1 MTKLNE
7 KEIIDL
13 FFSKLLQKNKIQFP
27 IRDDVSLLSFKDLRK
42 NKAKSFNSYH
52 IVIKSDMLVES
63 TDVVKKMKIWQIARK
78 SIVSAVSDMSAKG
91 IRPPYFSLL
100 SIGIPRSWTKYK
112 IKNLV
117 LGFEKASKEFGV
129 VFVGGDTNESK
140 ELVID
145 CILFSSFDS
154 STTNN
159 FPLRNNAK
167 TGDIVITSGK
177 FGYTSSGLKIL
188 LFNSKATSSFKKQA
202 ISSILLPKP
211 NQRFG
216 TLLGQYFSSSIDSS
230 DGLGMSLYELAKQ
243 SKVDFYIDNIPFPF
257 GIIEFAKTNCL
268 NIYDLIFN
276 GGEEYEILATINP
289 SNLPKVKFIC
299 KKYCLRLF
307 VIGKVVVGN
316 GNVFVKYNNKFG
328 KLLHEKIMNTSNDY
342 FLLESKGFL
351 HFT

>member
-13 FFSKLLQKNKIQFP
+13 FFSNLLKKNKIEFQ
-27 IRDDVSLLSFKDLRK
+27 IRDDVSILSFKDLRK
-42 NKAKSFNSYH
+42 NKVRSFNSYN

-78 SIVSAVSDMSAKG
+78 SIVSVVSDMSAKG
-91 IRPPYFSLL
+91 IKPPYFSLL
-100 SIGIPRSWTKYK
+100 SLGIPRGWTKYK
-112 IKNLV
+112 IKNLI

-129 VFVGGDTNESK
+129 IFLGGDTNESK

-145 CILFSSFDS
+145 CILVGFLD

-159 FPLRNNAK
+159 IPLRNNAK
-167 TGDIVITSGK
+167 AGDIVITSGE

-188 LFNSKATSSFKKQA
+188 LFNTKAISFFKKQA

-211 NQRFG
+211 NQKFG

-230 DGLGMSLYELAKQ
+230 DGLGISLYELAKQ
-243 SKVDFYIDNIPFPF
+243 SKVNFYIDNIPIPI
-257 GIIEFAKTNCL
+257 GLIEFAKTNSL
-268 NIYDLIFN
+268 NIYDMIFN
-276 GGEEYEILATINP
+276 GGEEYEILATVNP
-289 SNLPKVKFIC
+289 SNFKKVKFLA
-299 KKYCLRLF
+299 KKFHLPMF
-307 VIGKVVVGN
+307 VIGKVMTGN
-316 GNVFVKYNNKFG
+316 GNVFVKSNNKFG
-328 KLLHEKIMNTSNDY
+328 LLHEKKMKESNDY
-342 FLLESKGFL
+342 FLLENKGFL

>member
-13 FFSKLLQKNKIQFP
+13 FFSRLLKKNKIEFH

-42 NKAKSFNSYH
+42 NKIRSFNSYNV
-52 IVIKSDMLVES
+52 VIKSDMLVES

-91 IRPPYFSLL
+91 IKPPYFSLL
-100 SIGIPRSWTKYK
+100 SLGIPRSWTKYK
-112 IKNLV
+112 IKNLI

-129 VFVGGDTNESK
+129 VFLGGDTNESK

-145 CILFSSFDS
+145 CILVSFSD

-159 FPLRNNAK
+159 IPLRNNAK
-167 TGDIVITSGK
+167 SGDIVITSGE

-188 LFNSKATSSFKKQA
+188 LFNSKAVSSFKNQA

-211 NQRFG
+211 SQKFG

-230 DGLGMSLYELAKQ
+230 DGLGVSLYELAKQ
-243 SKVDFYIDNIPFPF
+243 SKVNFYIDDIPIPI
-257 GIIEFAKTNCL
+257 GLIEFAKTNSL
-268 NIYDLIFN
+268 NIYDMIFN
-276 GGEEYEILATINP
+276 GGEEYEILATVNP
-289 SNLPKVKFIC
+289 SNFKKVKFLC
-299 KKYCLRLF
+299 KKFHLPMF
-307 VIGKVVVGN
+307 VIGKVMTGN

-328 KLLHEKIMNTSNDY
+328 LLYEKTMKESNDY

>member
-1 MTKLNE
+1 MTKLTE

-13 FFSKLLQKNKIQFP
+13 FFSSFLKKNKTQFQ

-42 NKAKSFNSYH
+42 NKVRSFNSYN

-91 IRPPYFSLL
+91 VKPPYFSLL
-100 SIGIPRSWTKYK
+100 SLGIPRSWTKYK
-112 IKNLV
+112 IKNLII
-117 LGFEKASKEFGV
+117 GFEKASKEFGV
-129 VFVGGDTNESK
+129 VFLGGDTNESK

-145 CILFSSFDS
+145 CMLVGFLD

-159 FPLRNNAK
+159 IPLRNNAK
-167 TGDIVITSGK
+167 AGDIVITSGK

-188 LFNSKATSSFKKQA
+188 LFNSKAISPFRKKA

-211 NQRFG
+211 NQKFG

-230 DGLGMSLYELAKQ
+230 DGLGISLYELASQ
-243 SKVDFYIDNIPFPF
+243 SKVNFYIDDIPIPT
-257 GIIEFAKTNCL
+257 GLIKFAKTNSL

-276 GGEEYEILATINP
+276 GGEEYEIVATVNP
-289 SNLPKVKFIC
+289 SNLQKVKFLC
-299 KKYCLRLF
+299 NKFHLSMF
-307 VIGKVVVGN
+307 VIGKVITGN

-328 KLLHEKIMNTSNDY
+328 LLHKRTMKENNDY
-342 FLLESKGFL
+342 FLLKKKGFL

>member
-13 FFSKLLQKNKIQFP
+13 FFSNLLKKNKIEFQ
-27 IRDDVSLLSFKDLRK
+27 IRDDVSVLSFKDLRK
-42 NKAKSFNSYH
+42 NKVRSFNSYN

-78 SIVSAVSDMSAKG
+78 SVVSVVSDMSAKG
-91 IRPPYFSLL
+91 IKPPYFSLL
-100 SIGIPRSWTKYK
+100 SLGIPRGWTKYK
-112 IKNLV
+112 IKNLI

-129 VFVGGDTNESK
+129 IFLGGDTNESK

-145 CILFSSFDS
+145 CILVGFLE

-159 FPLRNNAK
+159 IPLRNNAK
-167 TGDIVITSGK
+167 AGDIVITSGE

-188 LFNSKATSSFKKQA
+188 LFNTKAISFFKKQA

-211 NQRFG
+211 NQKFG

-230 DGLGMSLYELAKQ
+230 DGLGISLYELAKQ
-243 SKVDFYIDNIPFPF
+243 SKVNFYIDDIPIPI
-257 GIIEFAKTNCL
+257 GLIEFAKTNSL
-268 NIYDLIFN
+268 NIYDMIFN
-276 GGEEYEILATINP
+276 GGEEYEILATVNP
-289 SNLPKVKFIC
+289 SNFKKVKFLA
-299 KKYCLRLF
+299 KKFHLPMF
-307 VIGKVVVGN
+307 VIGKVMTGN
-316 GNVFVKYNNKFG
+316 GNVFVKSNNKFG
-328 KLLHEKIMNTSNDY
+328 LLHKKTMKESNDY
-342 FLLESKGFL
+342 FLLENKGFL

>member
-13 FFSKLLQKNKIQFP
+13 FFSNLLKKNKTQFQ

-42 NKAKSFNSYH
+42 NKVRSFNSHH

-91 IRPPYFSLL
+91 IKPPYFSLL
-100 SIGIPRSWTKYK
+100 SLGIPRSWTKYK
-112 IKNLV
+112 IKNLI

-129 VFVGGDTNESK
+129 VFLGGDTNESK

-145 CILFSSFDS
+145 CILVGFLD

-159 FPLRNNAK
+159 IPLRNNAK
-167 TGDIVITSGK
+167 AEDIVITSGE

-188 LFNSKATSSFKKQA
+188 LFNSKAISSFKKQA
-202 ISSILLPKP
+202 ISRILLPKP
-211 NQRFG
+211 NQKFG

-230 DGLGMSLYELAKQ
+230 DGLGISLYELAKQ
-243 SKVDFYIDNIPFPF
+243 SKVDFYVDDIPFPT
-257 GIIEFAKTNCL
+257 GLIEFAKNNSL
-268 NIYDLIFN
+268 DIYDLIFN

-289 SNLPKVKFIC
+289 SNLQKVNFLAKKFHLPI
-299 KKYCLRLF
+299 F
-307 VIGKVVVGN
+307 VIGKAMIGS
-316 GNVFVKYNNKFG
+316 GNVFVKYDNKLELF
-328 KLLHEKIMNTSNDY
+328 HERKKIEKRKDY
-342 FLLESKGFL
+342 FLLENKGFL
-351 HFT
+351 HFS

>member
-13 FFSKLLQKNKIQFP
+13 FFSNLLRKNKTQFQ
-27 IRDDVSLLSFKDLRK
+27 IKDDVSLLSYKDLRK
-42 NKAKSFNSYH
+42 NKVRSFNSYH

-91 IRPPYFSLL
+91 IKAPYFSLL

-112 IKNLV
+112 IKNLIV
-117 LGFEKASKEFGV
+117 GFEKASKEFGV
-129 VFVGGDTNESK
+129 VFLGGDTNESK

-145 CILFSSFDS
+145 CILVGFLD

-159 FPLRNNAK
+159 IPLRNNAK
-167 TGDIVITSGK
+167 AGDIVITSGK

-188 LFNSKATSSFKKQA
+188 LFNSKAISSFKKQA

-211 NQRFG
+211 SQKFG
-216 TLLGQYFSSSIDSS
+216 TLLGEYFSSSIDSS
-230 DGLGMSLYELAKQ
+230 DGLGISLYELASQ
-243 SKVDFYIDNIPFPF
+243 SKVNFYIDDIPIPI
-257 GIIEFAKTNCL
+257 GLIEFAKTNSL

-276 GGEEYEILATINP
+276 GGEEYEIVATVNP
-289 SNLPKVKFIC
+289 SNFQKVKFLC
-299 KKYCLRLF
+299 QKFHLPMF
-307 VIGKVVVGN
+307 VIGKVMTGN
-316 GNVFVKYNNKFG
+316 SNVFVKYKNKFG
-328 KLLHEKIMNTSNDY
+328 LLYDETMKENNHY
-342 FLLESKGFL
+342 FLLKSKGFL

>member
-13 FFSKLLQKNKIQFP
+13 FFSRLLKKNKIEFQ

-42 NKAKSFNSYH
+42 NKVRSFNSYH

-91 IRPPYFSLL
+91 IKPPYFSLL
-100 SIGIPRSWTKYK
+100 SLGIPRSWTKYK
-112 IKNLV
+112 IKNLI

-129 VFVGGDTNESK
+129 LFLGGDTNESK

-145 CILFSSFDS
+145 CILVGFLD

-159 FPLRNNAK
+159 IPLRNNAK
-167 TGDIVITSGK
+167 SGDIVITSGE

-188 LFNSKATSSFKKQA
+188 LFNSKAVSSFKNQA

-211 NQRFG
+211 NQKFG

-230 DGLGMSLYELAKQ
+230 DGLGVSLYELATQ
-243 SKVDFYIDNIPFPF
+243 SKVNFYIDDIPIPI
-257 GIIEFAKTNCL
+257 GLIEFAKTNSL
-268 NIYDLIFN
+268 NIYDIIFN
-276 GGEEYEILATINP
+276 GGEEYEILATVNP
-289 SNLPKVKFIC
+289 SNFKKVKFLA
-299 KKYCLRLF
+299 KKFHLPMF
-307 VIGKVVVGN
+307 VIGKVMTGN

-328 KLLHEKIMNTSNDY
+328 LLHEKTMKESNDY

>member
-13 FFSKLLQKNKIQFP
+13 FFSNLLKKNKIEFQ
-27 IRDDVSLLSFKDLRK
+27 IRDDVSILSFKDLRK
-42 NKAKSFNSYH
+42 NKVRSFNSYN

-78 SIVSAVSDMSAKG
+78 SIVSVVSDMSAKG
-91 IRPPYFSLL
+91 IKPPYFSLL
-100 SIGIPRSWTKYK
+100 SLGIPRGWTKYK
-112 IKNLV
+112 IKNLI

-129 VFVGGDTNESK
+129 IFLGGDTNESK

-145 CILFSSFDS
+145 CILVGFLD

-159 FPLRNNAK
+159 IPLRNNAK
-167 TGDIVITSGK
+167 AGDIVITSGE

-188 LFNSKATSSFKKQA
+188 LFNTKAISFFKKQA

-211 NQRFG
+211 NQKFG

-230 DGLGMSLYELAKQ
+230 DGLGISLYELAKQ
-243 SKVDFYIDNIPFPF
+243 SKVNFYIDDIPIPI
-257 GIIEFAKTNCL
+257 GLIEFAKTNSL
-268 NIYDLIFN
+268 NIYDMIFN
-276 GGEEYEILATINP
+276 GGEEYEILATVNP
-289 SNLPKVKFIC
+289 SNFKKVKFLA
-299 KKYCLRLF
+299 KKFHLPMF
-307 VIGKVVVGN
+307 VIGKVMTGN
-316 GNVFVKYNNKFG
+316 GNVFVKSNNKFG
-328 KLLHEKIMNTSNDY
+328 LLHEKKMKESNDY
-342 FLLESKGFL
+342 FLLENKGFL

>member
-13 FFSKLLQKNKIQFP
+13 FFSSLLKKNKIEFQ
-27 IRDDVSLLSFKDLRK
+27 IRDDVSILSFKDLRK
-42 NKAKSFNSYH
+42 NKVRSFNSYH

-63 TDVVKKMKIWQIARK
+63 TDVVKKMKTWQIARK

-91 IRPPYFSLL
+91 IKPPYFSLISL
-100 SIGIPRSWTKYK
+100 GIPRSWTKYK
-112 IKNLV
+112 IKNLI

-129 VFVGGDTNESK
+129 VFLGGDTNESK

-145 CILFSSFDS
+145 CILVGFLD

-159 FPLRNNAK
+159 IPLRNNAK
-167 TGDIVITSGK
+167 SGDIVITSGE

-188 LFNSKATSSFKKQA
+188 LFNSKAVSPFKHQA

-211 NQRFG
+211 NQKFG

-230 DGLGMSLYELAKQ
+230 DGLGVSLYELAKQ
-243 SKVDFYIDNIPFPF
+243 SKVNFYIDDIPIPI
-257 GIIEFAKTNCL
+257 GLIEFAKTNSL
-268 NIYDLIFN
+268 NIYDMIFN
-276 GGEEYEILATINP
+276 GGEEYEILATVNP
-289 SNLPKVKFIC
+289 SNFKKVKFLA
-299 KKYCLRLF
+299 KKFHLPMF
-307 VIGKVVVGN
+307 VIGKVMTGN
-316 GNVFVKYNNKFG
+316 GNVFVKCNDKFG
-328 KLLHEKIMNTSNDY
+328 LLHEKTMKESNDY

>member
-13 FFSKLLQKNKIQFP
+13 FFSRLLKKNKIEFQ

-42 NKAKSFNSYH
+42 NKVRTFNSYH

-91 IRPPYFSLL
+91 IKPPYFSLL
-100 SIGIPRSWTKYK
+100 SLGIPRSWTKYK
-112 IKNLV
+112 IKNLI

-129 VFVGGDTNESK
+129 VFLGGDTNESK

-145 CILFSSFDS
+145 CILVGFLD

-159 FPLRNNAK
+159 IPLRNNAK
-167 TGDIVITSGK
+167 SGDIVITSGE

-188 LFNSKATSSFKKQA
+188 LFNSKAISSFKNQA

-211 NQRFG
+211 NQKFG

-230 DGLGMSLYELAKQ
+230 DGLGVSLYELAKQ
-243 SKVDFYIDNIPFPF
+243 SKVNFYIDDIPIPI
-257 GIIEFAKTNCL
+257 GLIEFAKTNSL
-268 NIYDLIFN
+268 NIYDMIFN
-276 GGEEYEILATINP
+276 GGEEYEILATVNP
-289 SNLPKVKFIC
+289 SNFKKVKFLC
-299 KKYCLRLF
+299 KKFHLPIF
-307 VIGKVVVGN
+307 VIGKVMTGN

-328 KLLHEKIMNTSNDY
+328 LLHEKTMKESNDY

>member
-13 FFSKLLQKNKIQFP
+13 FFSNLLRKNKTQFQ
-27 IRDDVSLLSFKDLRK
+27 IKDDVSLLSYKDLRK
-42 NKAKSFNSYH
+42 NKVRSFNSYH

-91 IRPPYFSLL
+91 IKAPYFSLL

-112 IKNLV
+112 IKNLIV
-117 LGFEKASKEFGV
+117 GFEKASKEFDV
-129 VFVGGDTNESK
+129 VFLGGDTNESK

-145 CILFSSFDS
+145 CILVSFLD

-159 FPLRNNAK
+159 IPLRNNAK
-167 TGDIVITSGK
+167 AGDIVITSGK

-188 LFNSKATSSFKKQA
+188 LFNSKAVSSFKKKA

-211 NQRFG
+211 NQKFG

-230 DGLGMSLYELAKQ
+230 DGLGISLYELAKQ
-243 SKVDFYIDNIPFPF
+243 SKVNFYIDDIPIPI
-257 GIIEFAKTNCL
+257 GLIEFAKTNSL
-268 NIYDLIFN
+268 NIYDMIFN
-276 GGEEYEILATINP
+276 GGEEYEIVATVNP
-289 SNLPKVKFIC
+289 SNFQKVKFLA
-299 KKYCLRLF
+299 KKFHLPMF
-307 VIGKVVVGN
+307 VIGKVMTGN
-316 GNVFVKYNNKFG
+316 GNVFVKCNNKFG
-328 KLLHEKIMNTSNDY
+328 SLYERSMKESNDY

>member
-13 FFSKLLQKNKIQFP
+13 FFSRILKKNKIEFQ

-42 NKAKSFNSYH
+42 NKVRSFDSYH

-91 IRPPYFSLL
+91 IKPPYFSLL
-100 SIGIPRSWTKYK
+100 SLGIPRSWTKYK
-112 IKNLV
+112 IKNLI

-129 VFVGGDTNESK
+129 VFLGGDTNESK

-145 CILFSSFDS
+145 CILVGFID

-159 FPLRNNAK
+159 IPLRNNAK
-167 TGDIVITSGK
+167 SGDIVITSGE

-188 LFNSKATSSFKKQA
+188 LFNSKAVSSFKNQA

-211 NQRFG
+211 NQKFG

-230 DGLGMSLYELAKQ
+230 DGLGISLYELAKQ
-243 SKVDFYIDNIPFPF
+243 SKVNFYIDDIPIPI
-257 GIIEFAKTNCL
+257 GLIEFAKTNSL
-268 NIYDLIFN
+268 NIYDMIFN
-276 GGEEYEILATINP
+276 GGEEYEILATVNP
-289 SNLPKVKFIC
+289 SNFKKVKFLC
-299 KKYCLRLF
+299 KKFHLPMF
-307 VIGKVVVGN
+307 VIGKVMTGN

-328 KLLHEKIMNTSNDY
+328 LLHEKTMKESNDY